1 MAGINCSIVPCSALM
16 EGKEFNFSNLYLH
29 HTYGG
34 PKPNQ
39 STIINNN
46 GSTGLGMT
54 AVNNWAVYD
63 GFGSDAKVVAHAHG
77 LHIYAGDWHN
87 SFSLVFE
94 NERLRGSTLQ
104 VMGVPVEGGEWA
116 IVGGTGEF
124 IMASGV
130 IYKKVHERRSEG
142 NIIELTIHGFCP
154 NLKGTKCLATKVGPW
169 GGNGGTP
176 QDITETPKRLESITI
191 RSGEV
196 VDSISFSYFDQ
207 AGQKRVAGPWGGPGG
222 NPNTIEL
229 ASSEFLKE
237 VSGTFGTYYGS
248 NVITSI
254 KFVTNVK
261 TYGPFGKQNG
271 TPFNIPVQNNSS
283 VVGFF
288 GRGGKYL
295 DAVGVYVHPL

>member
-63 GFGSDAKVVAHAHG
+63 GLGSDAKVVAHAHG
-77 LHIYAGDWHN
+77 LHIYAGD
-87 SFSLVFE
+87 LVAIIPSAWY
-94 NERLRGSTLQ
+94 LR
-104 VMGVPVEGGEWA
+104 MK
-116 IVGGTGEF
+116 GEF

-154 NLKGTKCLATKVGPW
+154 SLKGTKCLPTKVGPW

-222 NPNTIEL
+222 NLNT
-229 ASSEFLKE
+229 
-237 VSGTFGTYYGS
+237 G
-248 NVITSI
+248 
-254 KFVTNVK
+254 
-261 TYGPFGKQNG
+261 
-271 TPFNIPVQNNSS
+271 
-283 VVGFF
+283 
-288 GRGGKYL
+288 
-295 DAVGVYVHPL
+295 

>member
-54 AVNNWAVYD
+54 AVNNWAVL
-63 GFGSDAKVVAHAHG
+63 K
-77 LHIYAGDWHN
+77 
-87 SFSLVFE
+87 
-94 NERLRGSTLQ
+94 GSTLQ
-104 VMGVPVEGGEWA
+104 VMGVPVECGEWA

-154 NLKGTKCLATKVGPW
+154 SLKGTKCLPTKVGPW

-222 NPNTIEL
+222 NLNTIEL
-229 ASSEFLKE
+229 SSSEFLKE

-248 NVITSI
+248 NVITFI

-271 TPFNIPVQNNSS
+271 TPFISPC
-283 VVGFF
+283 
-288 GRGGKYL
+288 RTT
-295 DAVGVYVHPL
+295 AVL